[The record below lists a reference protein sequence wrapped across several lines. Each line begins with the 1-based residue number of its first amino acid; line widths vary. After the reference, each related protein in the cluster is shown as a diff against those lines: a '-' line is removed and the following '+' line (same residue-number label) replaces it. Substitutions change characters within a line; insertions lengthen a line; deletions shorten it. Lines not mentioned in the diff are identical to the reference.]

1 MPQLSWLEAEQ
12 APHFP
17 PTNQSLTY
25 PPGLLAAGG
34 ALTPDWLLTAYE
46 RGIFPWYSEG
56 EPILWWSPEPR
67 MVLVPGAMH
76 LSRSLRKAFRKS
88 PPNIT
93 FNTAFP
99 RVIAACQAP
108 RANQPGTWI
117 STEMHDA
124 YTELH
129 ALGWVHSIEV
139 WRNDE
144 LMGGLY
150 GVGIEGVFFGESM
163 FSHQT
168 NGSKFALLALQ
179 EAALIQSLRVIDC
192 QVYNDHLASL
202 GAREVDRT
210 WFERRLP
217 GRRHKLAFPAA
228 NVVNQAMAKRMS
240 EYEPGCSRGQSLR
253 EPADEI

>member
-12 APHFP
+12 TPHFP
-17 PTNQSLTY
+17 PTDQSLTY

-46 RGIFPWYSEG
+46 RGIFPWYSDG

-76 LSRSLRKAFRKS
+76 LSRSLRKAFRQS
-88 PPNIT
+88 PPTIT

-108 RANQPGTWI
+108 RARQPGTWI
-117 STEMHDA
+117 SAEMRDA

-129 ALGWVHSIEV
+129 ALGWAHSIEV
-139 WRNDE
+139 WRDDV
-144 LMGGLY
+144 LIGGLY

-210 WFERRLP
+210 WFEQQLPEMRR
-217 GRRHKLAFPAA
+217 KQAFPAA
-228 NVVNQAMAKRMS
+228 TVVNQAMAKRMS
-240 EYEPGCSRGQSLR
+240 EDEPGNSRGQSRR
-253 EPADEI
+253 EPVDEI